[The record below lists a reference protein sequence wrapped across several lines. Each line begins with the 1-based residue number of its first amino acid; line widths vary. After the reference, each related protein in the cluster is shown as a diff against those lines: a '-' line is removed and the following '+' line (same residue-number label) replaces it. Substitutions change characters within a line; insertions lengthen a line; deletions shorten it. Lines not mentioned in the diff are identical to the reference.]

1 MDMDAS
7 TLASALTPLLADQDL
22 DLYDLELS
30 KQILRVYV
38 SSTSGVTLEQLATAN
53 QTISLYLDEHDPF
66 TSRYT
71 LEVTSPGVERRLRTQ
86 THFAGAIGEAVR
98 LKTTPEQGAER
109 RVEGELLSADESG
122 ISVRAKDDTVVTL
135 SYDQIEKARTHFEW
149 GSTAKPSP
157 SRGGSPRGKRRAPQ
171 HVRERIIT
179 P

>member
-1 MDMDAS
+1 MGTDAS
-7 TLASALTPLLADQDL
+7 TLASELMPLLAIEGL
-22 DLYDLELS
+22 ELYDLELS

-38 SSTSGVTLEQLATAN
+38 STTEGVTLEQLATAN
-53 QTISLYLDEHDPF
+53 QTISLFLDEHDPF

-71 LEVTSPGVERRLRTQ
+71 LEVTSPGVERRLRTPV
-86 THFAGAIGEAVR
+86 HFAGAIGEAVR
-98 LKTTPEQGAER
+98 IKTTPEHSAER

-122 ISVRAKDDTVVTL
+122 ISVRTAGDTTVTL

-171 HVRERIIT
+171 HARERIIT